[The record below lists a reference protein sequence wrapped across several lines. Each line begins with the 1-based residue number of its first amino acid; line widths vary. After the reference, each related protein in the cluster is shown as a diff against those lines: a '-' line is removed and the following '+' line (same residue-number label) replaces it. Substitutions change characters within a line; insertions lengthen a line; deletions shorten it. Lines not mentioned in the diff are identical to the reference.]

1 MARLLSR
8 ARRAALIESLLHGL
22 AHLSLPAVHR
32 LGRALGELLACLPNP
47 PRRLAARNLEL
58 CLPEL
63 GAAER
68 ARLLRANLC
77 ETACGMLEL
86 GPLWCWPAERL
97 RSLVR
102 ATEGE
107 TAFAAAVAAGDGVI
121 VLSPH
126 LGAWEVSG
134 QYISMRWPIT
144 SLYRP
149 SRLGID
155 ALVRRGRE
163 RLGAR
168 LVPTDAGGV
177 RAQLAALRRGEVV
190 GILPDQDPGRGNGV
204 FAPFFGVAANTMTLV
219 SRLAQKSGAPV
230 FLACAERLPRGAG
243 FRVHFTP
250 CSPAIGREP
259 LAASVAALNADVE
272 AAVRRLPT
280 QYLWAYQ
287 RFRTRPD
294 GAGRLY

>member
-1 MARLLSR
+1 MPRLISR
-8 ARRAALIESLLHGL
+8 TRRAALLEAVLRGL
-22 AHLSLPAVHR
+22 ARLSLPAVHR
-32 LGRALGELLACLPNP
+32 LGDALGWLLAALPNL

-63 GAAER
+63 DAAAR
-68 ARLLRANLC
+68 ARLLRASLR

-86 GPLWCWPAERL
+86 GPLWCWPAERQ
-97 RSLVR
+97 RALVR
-102 ATEGE
+102 ASQGE
-107 TAFAAAVAAGDGVI
+107 AAFAAAVAAGHGVI

-134 QYISMRWPIT
+134 QYISSRWPIT

-155 ALVRRGRE
+155 ALVRSGRE

-177 RAQLAALRRGEVV
+177 RALLAALRRGEVA

-204 FAPFFGVAANTMTLV
+204 FAPFFGVSANTMTLV
-219 SRLAQKSGAPV
+219 SRLAQRSRAPV

-243 FRVHFTP
+243 FCVHFTP

-259 LAASVAALNADVE
+259 LAESVTALNADVE
-272 AAVRRLPT
+272 AAVRRLPA
-280 QYLWAYQ
+280 QYLWAYK

-294 GAGRLY
+294 GEAKLY